1 MKKNFIFT
9 LGLIAFGFGFS
20 FNANSQCSNDNS
32 LYYGGIDLTTVGENY
47 TEYCLFGGEYLQM
60 EVTQGNTYTISTCG
74 SGFDTQITLYNS
86 NGGSAV
92 GYNDDA
98 CGLQSEIVWTAS
110 FSGTLN
116 MLVDKYN
123 CQDEYSCA
131 ELSMTLTSLGG
142 GPSACDATSPL
153 TCGVASSFSLASGA
167 GSFNPPSGPWGT
179 PGNEAVF
186 TYTPTATGSYT
197 IAITNNN
204 YYVDLFYQSGSCE
217 SFGWTFVDDIFSSGS
232 NSVDLTAGVTYYF
245 LVDDENTTA
254 SSGTLSISC
263 PALYN
268 PCDDVTSLDCET
280 TGSFSLASGGGAFNP
295 SSGPWGTPGNEAV
308 FSFTATETGTHT
320 VAITNNNYYV
330 DLFWQAGSC
339 GSTGWNYVNDIF
351 TSESNGIDMIAGV
364 TYFLLVDDENTT
376 ASSGT
381 ITVTC
386 PVAAVDPCTA
396 IVDMTCDLTYAHTL
410 GAGEGLYNPPSGPWG
425 TPGQEVVYSYTP
437 SYTGSYTISMTN
449 SGYYSDIFV
458 ALSCEE
464 DAGWQYITDV
474 FSSVN
479 ITATLISGTTYYFL
493 IDDENTS
500 PSTGTLS
507 VSCPCIPPA
516 GGINGS
522 LLVDGNVSYSG
533 NTSNNCNQCD
543 FRSSNDEIVALEIT
557 CPGTYTITTCGGA
570 SWDTYLYLSTQP
582 CGGSLIALN
591 DDACGLQSS
600 ITATLGVGTY
610 YVSVEA
616 YSSFSSGAFTL
627 NVSKSCDLSASASSP
642 TFACGNNVSCN
653 GSSDGMAT
661 VSDNGCGSS
670 YSWSNGATTSTA
682 NGLAAGDY
690 NVTVSD
696 AFGCSAD
703 ASVTLTEPSALSVNA
718 GADETVYWGY
728 DPESCADLSTSHA
741 QGGCAPYTYNWSG
754 QDGGATDITV
764 CPTSSTTYTMTAT
777 DANGCTASDDVT
789 VCVIDVRCWAG
800 NSNNQK
806 VQVCHNFGDN
816 NPHTIC
822 VDASA
827 VPAHL
832 AHGDVLGSCDE
843 VADCGPVIGASGM
856 ITDNNSAHEMLSHE
870 LKEMDLYPNPAT
882 DELNVVLST
891 DIEEVTFTISNALGQ
906 VVYQGVI
913 SNGRTSVNTS
923 SYSDGVYYMNI
934 EGHIPEMFVKK

>member
-1 MKKNFIFT
+1 MNNRILNIISCFALLFMAQT
-9 LGLIAFGFGFS
+9 VAAQCP
-20 FNANSQCSNDNS
+20 NNNSQYGTSNAPS
-32 LYYGGIDLTTVGENY
+32 TVGVLTTL
-47 TEYCLFGGEYLQM
+47 TTCLWGGEYRLVNNMVAGSQYSV
-60 EVTQGNTYTISTCG
+60 ETCG
-74 SGFDTQITLYNS
+74 DTDFDTQLTIYDNS
-86 NGGSAV
+86 TGAV
-92 GYNDDA
+92 IAYNDDF
-98 CGLQSEIVWTAS
+98 CGLQSKVTFTS
-110 FSGTLN
+110 NGNSVRL
-116 MLVDKYN
+116 LVDRYN
-123 CQDEYSCA
+123 CSNQSSC
-131 ELSMTLTSLGG
+131 MTLRMTRVSGG
-142 GPSACDATSPL
+142 APAVNPCNSISPL
-153 TCGVASSFSLASGA
+153 SCTNNT
-167 GSFNPPSGPWGT
+167 GSFNLSGSGAWNGLGGPWST
-179 PGNEAVF
+179 PGEEQVF
-186 TYTPTATGSYT
+186 SFTPVLSGAHD
-197 IAITNNN
+197 IAITNSS
-204 YYVDLFYQSGSCE
+204 YYVDLYVKAGSCGPTGWTYIDDIS
-217 SFGWTFVDDIFSSGS
+217 SFGTAT
-232 NSVDLTAGVTYYF
+232 NSVTLTAGV
-245 LVDDENTTA
+245 
-254 SSGTLSISC
+254 
-263 PALYN
+263 
-268 PCDDVTSLDCET
+268 
-280 TGSFSLASGGGAFNP
+280 
-295 SSGPWGTPGNEAV
+295 
-308 FSFTATETGTHT
+308 
-320 VAITNNNYYV
+320 
-330 DLFWQAGSC
+330 
-339 GSTGWNYVNDIF
+339 
-351 TSESNGIDMIAGV
+351 
-364 TYFLLVDDENTT
+364 
-376 ASSGT
+376 
-381 ITVTC
+381 
-386 PVAAVDPCTA
+386 
-396 IVDMTCDLTYAHTL
+396 
-410 GAGEGLYNPPSGPWG
+410 
-425 TPGQEVVYSYTP
+425 
-437 SYTGSYTISMTN
+437 
-449 SGYYSDIFV
+449 
-458 ALSCEE
+458 
-464 DAGWQYITDV
+464 
-474 FSSVN
+474 
-479 ITATLISGTTYYFL
+479 TYYFL

-500 PSTGTLS
+500 ANSGTISVTCPTPVNDPCYSITPIASCGSSASFSLSGGGAWNGLGGPWSTPGEEAVYSFTPTISGAYPIVVTNSGYYVDLYVKAGSCGSTGWTY
-507 VSCPCIPPA
+507 VSDIFTNETNTVNLTAGVTYLFLIDDENTSASSGTITIDCPCIAPP
-516 GGINGS
+516 GGVDDSYTYNGNFTISGTTVGACNDCS
-522 LLVDGNVSYSG
+522 L
-533 NTSNNCNQCD
+533 
-543 FRSSNDEIVALEIT
+543 RSSNDRVYAVNVT
-557 CPGTYTITTCGGA
+557 CAGSYTFSMCGGA

-741 QGGCAPYTYNWSG
+741 QGGCAPYSYNWSG

-843 VADCGPVIGASGM
+843 VADCGPVSGASGM
-856 ITDNNSAHEMLSHE
+856 MTDNNSAHEMLSHE